1 MKYIQKIVWFAVFFT
16 IVFSCTTKKDTVI
29 NRNYHVLTTKFNV
42 LFNGKEAFKKGI
54 AAINETYEDNFWKQ
68 LPIEPLEFKEETII
82 IPKIST
88 GEFSGFD
95 SETSSEKE
103 SVKSRSPFDLAEEK
117 AVKAIQKHSMNIV
130 GKERNRQIDD
140 AYLLL
145 GKARYYS
152 QRFIPAIEAF
162 NYVIANY
169 PTASLINETKIW
181 RAKSN
186 IRLENEEFAIETLQ
200 LLLVIRDTLEADLPD
215 VIKEKGYTALA
226 MAYVQTDSLQK
237 AKESLLKATRT
248 TIDHE
253 QATRNMFILG
263 QMYAL
268 ENKKD
273 SARTAFKRILDFKK
287 APHKFKIHAE
297 IEIAKNFSESSTADE
312 LLKNLKKL
320 IKDRDNRPYLDALYY
335 QVGAIEE
342 RKDSISLA
350 IENYNKSLRVNN
362 GQSEQKTHTYESL
375 GNLYF
380 KNNEFQLAS
389 AYFDSVL
396 KASTDSTELRIRR
409 VKRKFKNLASLI
421 KFEKT
426 VQVNDSILNIAAM
439 PVEAKEAYFQEYVD
453 ALKKKDEAVA
463 QKKLNKLAFGNSFG
477 TSLQSTNKGKWYFY
491 NGQSL
496 SFGKNEFQKVWGN
509 RALADDWR
517 WASQLRIPD
526 SQEGDD
532 SQETIVSDRYD
543 VASYVATIPT
553 STAIID
559 SLKIERNEGLYE
571 LGLIYKQQFVNLP
584 LSIQKL
590 ERLRSLGP
598 EENKI
603 LPIYYHLYQIYT
615 EINNNEKAA
624 FFRNKILTEYAD
636 TKFAQII
643 QYPNKKFTDETSINE
658 TEEFYKKC
666 YYLYKEEKYEVVVQ
680 KIDEITSTIQN
691 SILIPKFE
699 LLKAF
704 AIGKYQEKE
713 AYLKALEF
721 VSVQYGNTEEG
732 KKAKQIVEQL
742 SN

>member
-1 MKYIQKIVWFAVFFT
+1 MKYIQKIVWIALFFT
-16 IVFSCTTKKDTVI
+16 IVFSCSTKKDTVI
-29 NRNYHVLTTKFNV
+29 NRNYHVLTTKYNV
-42 LFNGKEAFKKGI
+42 LFNGKEAFKKGLTV
-54 AAINETYEDNFWKQ
+54 INETYEDNFWKQ

-82 IPKIST
+82 LPKIST
-88 GEFSGFD
+88 GGFSGFD
-95 SETSSEKE
+95 SGEKSQKE
-103 SVKSRSPFDLAEEK
+103 SSKSISPFDLAEEK
-117 AVKAIQKHSMNIV
+117 AVKAIQKHSMNI
-130 GKERNRQIDD
+130 GNKERNRQIDD

-186 IRLENEEFAIETLQ
+186 IRLGNEKFAIETLQ
-200 LLLVIRDTLEADLPD
+200 LLLVVRDTLEADLPD
-215 VIKEKGYTALA
+215 DIKEKGYTALA

-248 TIDHE
+248 TIDRE
-253 QATRNMFILG
+253 QAARNMFILG
-263 QMYAL
+263 QMYAS

-273 SARTAFKRILDFKK
+273 SARNAFKRILDFKK
-287 APHKFKIHAE
+287 APYKFKIRAE
-297 IEIAKNFSESSTADE
+297 IEIAKNVSKGSSSVDV
-312 LLKNLKKL
+312 LKNLKKR

-335 QVGAIEE
+335 QVGVIEE
-342 RKDSISLA
+342 GKDSISLA
-350 IENYNKSLRVNN
+350 IENYNKSLRVKSA
-362 GQSEQKTHTYESL
+362 QPQQKTYTYESL

-396 KASTDSTELRIRR
+396 KVSTDSTELRIRR
-409 VKRKFKNLASLI
+409 AKRKFKNLASLI
-421 KFEKT
+421 KFEET
-426 VQVNDSILNIAAM
+426 VRVNDSILSIAAM
-439 PVEAKEAYFQEYVD
+439 STEEQEAYFQAYIDV
-453 ALKKKDEAVA
+453 LKKKDEAAA
-463 QKKLNKLAFGNSFG
+463 QKKLNQLAFGNSFG

-496 SFGKNEFQKVWGN
+496 SFGKNEFQKNWGN
-509 RALADDWR
+509 RALEDNWR
-517 WASQLRIPD
+517 WSSQLKISNP
-526 SQEGDD
+526 QGGETQ
-532 SQETIVSDRYD
+532 QETTLSSRYD
-543 VASYVATIPT
+543 VASYLATIPASAAT
-553 STAIID
+553 ID

-590 ERLRSLGP
+590 ERLRTLAP

-603 LPIYYHLYQIYT
+603 LPIYYHLYQMYT
-615 EINNNEKAA
+615 EIDDEEKAA
-624 FFRNKILTEYAD
+624 FFKHKILTEYAE

-643 QYPNKKFTDETSINE
+643 QFPNKKLTDETSINE

-666 YYLYKEEKYEVVVQ
+666 YYLYKEEQYEKVVQ
-680 KIDEITSTIQN
+680 KIEEIVPTIQN

-704 AIGKYQEKE
+704 AIGRYQERD
-713 AYLKALEF
+713 AYIKALEF
-721 VSVQYGNTEEG
+721 VLVQYGNTEEG
-732 KKAKQIVEQL
+732 VKAKQIVKQL
-742 SN
+742 RK